1 MKTLIINAHPT
12 PEQSHTQSFFKE
24 VVTSLENVS
33 YIELTKNLP
42 KLEELLNYQRII
54 FQFPVYWYS
63 SPAILKQWMD
73 NTFFSGDSRL
83 SGVELGI
90 VAIFGVS
97 QSQYQAG
104 GKEKYTP
111 SEMLRP
117 FEMLSNHLNMIYLPP
132 FSVFQF
138 DYQCDNTRK
147 ALLVDYWQYIV
158 GIKQPTFKQK
168 GEFLIAQLK
177 RYGIDDGIIE
187 LLENNQLEI
196 DELNMIVGDLK

>member
-12 PEQSHTQSFFKE
+12 PELSHTQSFFKE
-24 VVTSLENVS
+24 VITPLENVS

-42 KLEELLNYQRII
+42 KLEELIGYQRII

-63 SPAILKQWMD
+63 SPSILKLWLD
-73 NTFFSGDSRL
+73 NTFLSDDNRL

-97 QSQYQAG
+97 QTHYQAG

-117 FEMLSNHLNMIYLPP
+117 FEMLANHLKMIYLPP

-147 ALLVDYWQYIV
+147 RLLVDYWQYVIGV
-158 GIKQPTFKQK
+158 KQPSFKQK
-168 GEFLIAQLK
+168 GEFLIKQMQ
-177 RYGIDDGIIE
+177 RYGVDSSIIE
-187 LLENNQLEI
+187 LVENNQLEI